1 MATIITTEP
10 ARLDVDAALAL
21 LRTTYW
27 ATTLSRDVLA
37 RAMAHSLCFGALD
50 ADALVG
56 FARVVTDRATYAYLT
71 DFVVAEGA
79 RGRGIGR
86 QMMTT
91 MIAHPDLQGLRRFS
105 LLTSDAMAFYEEFGF
120 ERGPGSL
127 TYMERRSNKAS
138 RSGF

>member
-1 MATIITTEP
+1 
-10 ARLDVDAALAL
+10 
-21 LRTTYW
+21 
-27 ATTLSRDVLA
+27 
-37 RAMAHSLCFGALD
+37 LD

-105 LLTSDAMAFYEEFGF
+105 LLTSDAMALYEEFGF
-120 ERGPGSL
+120 ERGSGSL